1 MAKVTETFDVFLSH
15 NSNDKPTVRVLA
27 EALKVRGLRVWL
39 DEEQLVPGRPWQD
52 SIETIIESTKAVAVL
67 IGENGL
73 GPWETPEM
81 RACLGDFV
89 ERKKAVIPVLLPGV
103 SSLPKFP
110 LFLQDFTW
118 VDLREGLTE
127 EGLSKLEWGITGHK
141 PSSLRKSIEAK
152 SFKGAAVYFLSLSLE
167 SVRCFGGRQF
177 LDLSD
182 GKGRP
187 AQWTVILGENSTG
200 KTTLLQVVAGMEL
213 TEIIEDK
220 KPSYI
225 YEIHKNLTN
234 NLCRINRNDFSLELK
249 LSFGT
254 RLDDKQNESDKATYT
269 YQSGQWS
276 FSPWLYNEYVICY
289 PYAAN
294 RRLSK
299 SSLTQELSKAPTSSL
314 FNDQAELVN
323 AEEWLL
329 QTDYISS
336 KVLEAKPSLK
346 ERFQLIKE
354 VLINLLPNIDDIRI
368 SIHDVNQSP
377 RAEFKTPDGWLR
389 LDALSLGYQ
398 TMISWMVDLAAHM
411 FQRYPDSPN
420 PIAEPAVVLIDEID
434 LHLHPKWQRT
444 IMSYLSER
452 FVNTQFIVTAH
463 SPLIVQAA
471 ENANI
476 AVLKREGD
484 QVVIH
489 QQPQDVKGWRIDQLL
504 TSDLFDLPS
513 ARSPHYETLLERRR
527 QILSKAK
534 LTDDDQA
541 ELKQLEAEIGD
552 LPTAETAEDIEAM
565 DIIRKAAKIL
575 SKES

>member
-1 MAKVTETFDVFLSH
+1 MAKITETFDVFLSH
-15 NSNDKPTVRVLA
+15 NSNDKSTVRVLA

-39 DEEQLVPGRPWQD
+39 DEEQFVPGRSWQE
-52 SIETIIESTKAVAVL
+52 SLETLIESTNAVAVL
-67 IGENGL
+67 IGKDA
-73 GPWETPEM
+73 GPWQTEEIY
-81 RACLGDFV
+81 ACLQEFV
-89 ERKKAVIPVLLPGV
+89 RCNKAVIPVLLPSA
-103 SSLPKFP
+103 SSSPKIPP
-110 LFLQDFTW
+110 LLRAFTW

-127 EGLSKLEWGITGHK
+127 EGLSKLEWGITGRK
-141 PSSLRKSIEAK
+141 PLSLRKSTEAK
-152 SFKGAAVYFLSLSLE
+152 SFKGTAVYFLSLSLE
-167 SVRCFGGRQF
+167 NVRCFGGRQF

-182 GKGRP
+182 GKGKP
-187 AQWTVILGENSTG
+187 AQWTVILGDNSTG
-200 KTTLLQVVAGMEL
+200 KTTLLQVLAGMEL
-213 TEIIEDK
+213 TEIMEDK
-220 KPSYI
+220 KPSYA
-225 YEIHKNLTN
+225 YDIHKNLIN
-234 NLCRINRNDFSLELK
+234 SLCRINRNDFSLEIK

-254 RLDDKQNESDKATYT
+254 RVNDKQDESDKATYT

-299 SSLTQELSKAPTSSL
+299 SSLTQELSKATTSSL

-336 KVLEAKPSLK
+336 KVSEANPSLK
-346 ERFQLIKE
+346 KRFKLIKE

-389 LDALSLGYQ
+389 LNALSLGYQ

-444 IMSYLSER
+444 IMAYLSER

-463 SPLIVQAA
+463 SPLIC
-471 ENANI
+471 
-476 AVLKREGD
+476 
-484 QVVIH
+484 
-489 QQPQDVKGWRIDQLL
+489 LL
-504 TSDLFDLPS
+504 YTSPS
-513 ARSPHYETLLERRR
+513 PR
-527 QILSKAK
+527 
-534 LTDDDQA
+534 D
-541 ELKQLEAEIGD
+541 
-552 LPTAETAEDIEAM
+552 
-565 DIIRKAAKIL
+565 
-575 SKES
+575 